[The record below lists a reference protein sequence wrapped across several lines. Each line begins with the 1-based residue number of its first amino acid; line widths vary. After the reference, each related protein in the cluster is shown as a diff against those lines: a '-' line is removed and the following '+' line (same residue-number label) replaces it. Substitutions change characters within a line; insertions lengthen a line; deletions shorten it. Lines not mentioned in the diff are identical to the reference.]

1 MYDRL
6 PTTNDVSTWTLDECD
21 EYVAMKW
28 ESYGEMSGEA
38 GMGAM
43 SLGYGV
49 DGAYEAASA
58 VSHPSNDP
66 NFVAANARLEAAH
79 AERMAAMPA
88 PAPVDPSD
96 IPF

>member
-6 PTTNDVSTWTLDECD
+6 PTNNDVSTWTLDECD
-21 EYVAMKW
+21 EYVAMSW
-28 ESYGEMSGEA
+28 ESYGEMRGEA

-58 VSHPSNDP
+58 VSQPADDP
-66 NFVAANARLEAAH
+66 KFVAANARLEAA
-79 AERMAAMPA
+79 RAAMPA
-88 PAPVDPSD
+88 PTLAPVDPSD